1 METKTVT
8 PEQFIAAVQDYLA
21 KHGRNMSCKEV
32 DACSRACRR
41 QKHFNDDVVALV
53 ACMVASVDLNMAAA
67 PRRRAGHLARG
78 VRSLLGN

>member
-1 METKTVT
+1 METKTMT

-32 DACSRACRR
+32 DRLFSRLPAA
-41 QKHFNDDVVALV
+41 KTFNDDVVALV